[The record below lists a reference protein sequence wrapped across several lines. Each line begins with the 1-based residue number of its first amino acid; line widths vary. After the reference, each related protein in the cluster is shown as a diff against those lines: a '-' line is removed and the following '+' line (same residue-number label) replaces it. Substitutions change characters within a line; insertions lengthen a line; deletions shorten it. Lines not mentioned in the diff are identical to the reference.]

1 MKRIKIITLCAVVV
15 CVFTGCTIGRDGG
28 LTSRNEVPEINNH
41 ELFDYDGPFV
51 SPSGQYEAVI
61 ENYDDDG
68 VRSYKLFIV
77 TVDGSEPPFE
87 ADLIFR
93 ARDKNYVYWADEE
106 DIVWGYSGDVG
117 AYFWVKED
125 GFWVE
130 KSYADHQDAKVPQGL
145 KDARPKYFE

>member
-1 MKRIKIITLCAVVV
+1 MLTLLSVVMV
-15 CVFTGCTIGRDGG
+15 CSVAGCTTGRGERA
-28 LTSRNEVPEINNH
+28 TSRSEVSENKH
-41 ELFDYDGPFV
+41 ELRDFDEPFV
-51 SPSGQYEAVI
+51 SPSGLY
-61 ENYDDDG
+61 
-68 VRSYKLFIV
+68 
-77 TVDGSEPPFE
+77 E

-93 ARDKNYVYWADEE
+93 AQDTNYVYWADEE